1 MRKQKLLWGLVLMAL
16 VQFHFTYSQPI
27 ILATDEADDIVINPH
42 AYLFREKTAGIN
54 EIDKVRTA
62 PDSAFFRNTRFQE
75 INYGFSQPS
84 GWCKFTIKNTTDHN
98 SWILKVHQSRVDTV
112 QLYVQRKNGELIR
125 YPLTGHFQSIK
136 ERAFY
141 SLHFAHPISIA
152 KNETIVCY
160 LFTQRKFARHAAI
173 LSLQKENYYRNYD
186 TRFIIFISALVG
198 VSVLAI
204 LIGMV
209 LFFFLY
215 EKVYIYYSIYCF
227 SFLLLVSADT
237 GFLYAFFNDIA
248 EQKLVNNLSMVFYY
262 WIVGWHILFTMELL
276 EIKKHPQRW
285 MYWVGLISGS
295 LCCMVS
301 LILLMP
307 IPDLLR
313 SEISQWSY
321 YIVFF
326 LDAYIL
332 YTMISQLAKREVVVY
347 FYMAGFLF
355 TLIAA
360 SILMLADLNLIEG
373 INQKTDIFFIAPV
386 IEILCMVIGLGIN
399 SSRHV
404 KEKLKAQIQLNET
417 QNQIITVQEDE
428 RRRIAQDLH
437 DDVGNS
443 LAAVKNMLVQHKEP
457 VLIEREIDNIIQ
469 DIRNIS
475 HDLMPVDF
483 EAYALTDIIRQTV
496 NKFKGHPDI
505 QFEYDQT
512 GSAVKLKPVTELVV
526 YRILNELITNS
537 IKHSRATEVMIQLIY
552 QKESLVVMVEDNG
565 IGLNHNNGDPE
576 KGIGLKNI
584 RHRIAYIKA
593 TLTLESDHKG
603 TLAIIEIPYEERI

>member
-1 MRKQKLLWGLVLMAL
+1 MRKRNLLSSFLLIAL
-16 VQFHFTYSQPI
+16 AQFHFTYSQDVV
-27 ILATDEADDIVINPH
+27 LATDEPDNIIINPH
-42 AYLFREKTAGIN
+42 AYLFKEKTANIN
-54 EIDKVRTA
+54 EIDKVSAA
-62 PDSAFFRNTRFQE
+62 PDSAFLKNTRFQE

-84 GWCKFTIKNTTDHN
+84 GWCKFTIKNTTGHTN
-98 SWILKVHQSRVDTV
+98 WILKVHQSRVDTV
-112 QLYVQRKNGELIR
+112 QLYLQRQDGALIR

-136 ERAFY
+136 ERSFY
-141 SLHFAHPISIA
+141 SLHFAHPIFMG
-152 KNETIVCY
+152 KNETVTCY

-198 VSVLAI
+198 ISVLAI
-204 LIGMV
+204 LIGIV
-209 LFFFLY
+209 LFLFLY

-248 EQKLVNNLSMVFYY
+248 EQKLVNNLSIVFYY

-285 MYWVGLISGS
+285 MYWTGLISGL
-295 LCCMVS
+295 LCCMAS
-301 LILLMP
+301 LILLLP

-321 YIVFF
+321 YTVFF
-326 LDAYIL
+326 LDTYIL

-355 TLIAA
+355 TLVAA

-386 IEILCMVIGLGIN
+386 VEILCMVIGLGIN
-399 SSRHV
+399 SSKHV
-404 KEKLKAQIQLNET
+404 REKWKAQVLLNET
-417 QNQIITVQEDE
+417 QNQIITVQENE

-443 LAAVKNMLVQHKEP
+443 LAAVKNMLVQRNEP
-457 VLIEREIDNIIQ
+457 VLIENEIDNIIR

-483 EAYALTDIIRQTV
+483 EEYALTDIIRQTV

-505 QFEYDQT
+505 QFEYEQT
-512 GSAVKLKPVTELVV
+512 GAAVKLKPVTELVV
-526 YRILNELITNS
+526 YRIINELITNS
-537 IKHSRATEVMIQLIY
+537 IRHSQATDMMIQLMY

-565 IGLNHNNGDPE
+565 IGLNHTNGNPG
-576 KGIGLKNI
+576 KGIGLMNI
-584 RHRIAYIKA
+584 RHRVAYIRA
-593 TLTLESDHKG
+593 TLTIESDHKG
-603 TLAIIEIPYEERI
+603 TLAIIEIPYEEKV